1 MNLDKLNNIFRWRE
15 ETQAD
20 SALSLTTPSTLV
32 PMPDQGFFFCT
43 CLDLTFICF
52 NRGWAVLNSTNL
64 RLRDKSPRSEDLEA
78 DDEQG
83 DKTDNDHDRLSFHL

>member
-1 MNLDKLNNIFRWRE
+1 MKLNKLNNIFRWRE

-20 SALSLTTPSTLV
+20 SALSLTTLSTLV
-32 PMPDQGFFFCT
+32 PMPDQGLFFCT
-43 CLDLTFICF
+43 CLDFSQLQSRLRC
-52 NRGWAVLNSTNL
+52 LNSTNL

-83 DKTDNDHDRLSFHL
+83 DKTDNDHDRLSYHL